1 MNYSIMTLHSH
12 DDEYILEMVKSA
24 NLYGIGLFEKKSLK
38 TWSKAYRT
46 MDAALKAF
54 NRGAEVIAKGEG
66 SFEYKC
72 LKIADTP
79 AK

>member
-12 DDEYILEMVKSA
+12 DDEYILELVKTE
-24 NLYGIGLFEKKSLK
+24 NLYGICLFEKES
-38 TWSKAYRT
+38 TRAWSKAYRT
-46 MDAALKAF
+46 MDAALEAF
-54 NRGAEVIAKGEG
+54 NRGAKVIAEGNG

-72 LKIADTP
+72 LKIRNTP

>member
-1 MNYSIMTLHSH
+1 MNYTLMTLHSPN
-12 DDEYILEMVKSA
+12 DEYILEMVKSA

-38 TWSKAYRT
+38 TWNKAYVSI
-46 MDAALKAF
+46 DSALKAF